1 MAKVCSRCGKKL
13 GIFAS
18 LKDGLC
24 VSCQVE
30 INTAKDAEIKATI
43 PQSSPV
49 TQQAATNQ
57 ATTQRKPIDQQERK
71 GLLDVFG
78 SSEVKKE
85 NERLKAL
92 IEQIGASDAIE
103 IQNHIEL
110 LRAEEN
116 NYVTRRIDI
125 LKEIE
130 KAEGLLSE
138 KEEGLISIDDTL
150 MLESFALYQP
160 HFAFQDSTEYK
171 SRLDDIR
178 EKQKAMI
185 REKIAATGS
194 QTWTVNNS
202 LAEGRKLVN
211 DMMKLVLRSFNNEC
225 DYCVDNVKF
234 HNFDRMVKRI
244 DTSYDALNKLGKIM
258 SVTVSPAYKKLK
270 LDELSLAFE
279 YQQKKEEEKEILR
292 QKREEMRE
300 QAKLE
305 QEIKAARDRIAKEK
319 KHFASAIEDLQNRIG
334 KTTDP
339 DKQKDLEQKLND
351 LKEQSGKLD
360 EEERL
365 IDYRIQN
372 AKAGYIYI
380 ISNIGAFGEG
390 VYKIGM
396 TRRLEPLDRIA
407 ELGDA
412 SVPFPFDVHALI
424 FSENAPELEAKIQQH
439 FHAFRLNKINNRKEF
454 FRADIDEIEH
464 VVRTNYDK
472 VLDLVK
478 ECQAEQYRESLLLG
492 LQSKTANFSM

>member
-1 MAKVCSRCGKKL
+1 MATVCSRCGKKL

-18 LKDGLC
+18 QSTDGLC
-24 VSCQVE
+24 VPCQVE
-30 INTAKDAEIKATI
+30 VNTAKDVKKDLTPPQNYSVPKQVAT
-43 PQSSPV
+43 PQ
-49 TQQAATNQ
+49 TTTNR
-57 ATTQRKPIDQQERK
+57 TPIIGQPERK
-71 GLLDVFG
+71 GILDVFG

-85 NERLKAL
+85 NERLRAL
-92 IEQIGASDAIE
+92 IEQIGASDAIGV
-103 IQNHIEL
+103 QNHIEQ

-116 NYVTRRIDI
+116 NYVARNIEI

-130 KAEGLLSE
+130 KAETLLSE
-138 KEEGLISIDDTL
+138 KEAGLISIDDTL
-150 MLESFALYQP
+150 LLESFALYKP
-160 HFAFQDSTEYK
+160 HFAFQDSAEYK
-171 SRLDDIR
+171 ARLDDVR

-185 REKIAATGS
+185 REKTAATGS
-194 QTWTVNNS
+194 QTWKVNNS
-202 LAEGRKLVN
+202 LTEGRKLVN
-211 DMMKLVLRSFNNEC
+211 DMTKLVLRSFNNEC

-244 DTSYDALNKLGKIM
+244 TTSYDALNKLGKTM
-258 SVTVSPAYKKLK
+258 SVSISGGYMNLK
-270 LDELSLAFE
+270 YDELVLAFE

-334 KTTDP
+334 KTSDP
-339 DKQKDLEQKLND
+339 DQLKDLEQKVSQ

-365 IDYRIQN
+365 IDYRVQN
-372 AKAGYIYI
+372 AKAGYVYI

-390 VYKIGM
+390 IYKIGM

-412 SVPFPFDVHALI
+412 SVPFPFDVHALV
-424 FSENAPELEAKIQQH
+424 FSENAPDLEAKIQQH

-454 FRADIDEIEH
+454 FRADINEIEH

-472 VLDLVK
+472 VLNLVK
-478 ECQAEQYRESLLLG
+478 DCQAEQYRESLLL
-492 LQSKTANFSM
+492 